1 MQDKLS
7 FKKEF
12 RNRTIFRI
20 ANYIFLGL
28 VMISMVIPILKI
40 VSDSL
45 DSSATYGMSII
56 PKHLTFSAY
65 KVIFTSESLYRPFLV
80 SIYTTVVGTA
90 IGLALTTLGAY
101 VLIQDKMPGR
111 KFFVWMVFFTMIFNG
126 GLVPTYLV
134 IKNIGLLNTLWSVIL
149 PLSLNV
155 FNMILMKSFFQ
166 QIPESLF
173 ESAEI
178 DGCSPMA
185 IFIKIVLPLS
195 KPAIAS
201 IGLFFAV
208 EYWNHFFNFI
218 MYITDSTKFNFQ
230 IKLRELVLDSTGLA
244 AATSTSQTVS
254 TSAIQNASIVV
265 AMLPFLII
273 YPFCQK
279 YFVTGI
285 TMGAVKE

>member
-1 MQDKLS
+1 
-7 FKKEF
+7 
-12 RNRTIFRI
+12 
-20 ANYIFLGL
+20 
-28 VMISMVIPILKI
+28 MISMVIPILKI

>member
-7 FKKEF
+7 LKKEF